1 MHPRTTG
8 TLLPLPLPLP
18 LSLPRSAPL
27 RTAAPTKPSTAP
39 APSLTAAALAEV
51 EDLAQSLF
59 EAANAM
65 VAAEAARRADAES
78 TARDLASQLALLWRR
93 PRRRSPTL
101 TMADIDP
108 SRLVAFLDYVTIAP
122 TCANP
127 EQLPFAHDA
136 ISVDVVPC
144 LAFPPRAAV
153 QGETLVDAMWAGSVG
168 VDWAVCDAGIDPA
181 EHDAPPPRR
190 SSANAD
196 AVDANDHWFTPP
208 PSPTLAASST
218 VAVPLPAAPPPR
230 PCAQCASSRA
240 VATVR
245 FADQRG
251 NVPVCRFCADRIDAC
266 GALVAELRRLAA
278 GGDAV
283 QRNMLDAWH
292 DVVDLRARIVYARLG
307 SGGMWWVRRAQGEGE
322 EEDDDD
328 DGTEV
333 GARDADVEMD
343 ERSDEEEE
351 DEEEERRGRTRHRR
365 GEQPWVDTVESA
377 LSNVS
382 MA

>member
-1 MHPRTTG
+1 MRPPTAG
-8 TLLPLPLPLP
+8 ALLPLPLLLP
-18 LSLPRSAPL
+18 PSLLRSAPL
-27 RTAAPTKPSTAP
+27 RTAPTKPTAP
-39 APSLTAAALAEV
+39 ASSLTAAALAEV

-93 PRRRSPTL
+93 PRRHSPTL

-108 SRLVAFLDYVTIAP
+108 VRLVAFLDYVTIAP

-127 EQLPFAHDA
+127 AQLPFAHDA
-136 ISVDVVPC
+136 ITMDVVPC
-144 LAFPPRAAV
+144 LAFPSRAAV
-153 QGETLVDAMWAGSVG
+153 SGEMLVEGMWDGSVG
-168 VDWAVCDAGIDPA
+168 VDWAVCDAGIDPGD
-181 EHDAPPPRR
+181 HHAPPPRN
-190 SSANAD
+190 STNAD
-196 AVDANDHWFTPP
+196 LADNGDHWFTPP
-208 PSPTLAASST
+208 PSPTLAASSAT
-218 VAVPLPAAPPPR
+218 AAVLPPALPPR

-245 FADQRG
+245 LADRRG

-266 GALVAELRRLAA
+266 CALVAELRRLAA

-292 DVVDLRARIVYARLG
+292 EVVDLRARIVYARLG
-307 SGGMWWVRRAQGEGE
+307 SGGMWWAQRAREEEEDDDGDTEVGGRDADVEMHEHSDVEVSE

-328 DGTEV
+328 
-333 GARDADVEMD
+333 
-343 ERSDEEEE
+343 EEEM
-351 DEEEERRGRTRHRR
+351 RGPTRHRR
-365 GEQPWVDTVESA
+365 GEQPWVDAVESA
-377 LSNVS
+377 LANVS
-382 MA
+382 LA